1 MEVSIDVPRA
11 AASLNCTEERTIAGR
26 IGHRGFSGETS
37 RFTPAVEDAGK
48 KSVQGSVMSV
58 SSQAVRFAL
67 RTGSMMVLARLLTA
81 EDFGLQGMVVVMTG
95 FLALFRDAGLSAVT
109 VQRDT
114 LSHDQVST
122 LFWINAAVGTVL
134 AVLLVVMSPAIAA
147 FYHDPRLTSICV
159 VSGLA
164 FLIHGFSIQHYA
176 LLQRQM
182 RFAALG
188 VIEIVAVSIG
198 ALVGVRMALLG
209 YGYWAL
215 IGMAAATPLVTAV
228 GCWTCL
234 PWIPGAPKGHRDMR
248 RMLSMGGTLTLNSV
262 VVYVAYNTEKI
273 LLGRFWGAEALGV
286 YGRAYQLISLPSE
299 LLMSGVATVAFP
311 LLARLQSDPARLHRA
326 FLRGY
331 SVVLSLTIPTTLGC
345 AVFAGEIVQIMLG
358 PKWRGVVPVFRLMV
372 PTILGFGL
380 INPFAWLLIS
390 SGRTRRS
397 LHIALLIAPVTIAGA
412 VLGLRFGPKGVAL
425 ALSAMMT
432 VLAVPV
438 IVWARTGTTMTGRD
452 IWEAIRCPLAA
463 GLVTAAVGVAV
474 SVGLGARVSPLAY
487 VVFGGFLIYAVYFL
501 VLLFPLK
508 QAELYRDLVRHVVRR
523 PT

>member
-1 MEVSIDVPRA
+1 
-11 AASLNCTEERTIAGR
+11 
-26 IGHRGFSGETS
+26 
-37 RFTPAVEDAGK
+37 
-48 KSVQGSVMSV
+48 
-58 SSQAVRFAL
+58 
-67 RTGSMMVLARLLTA
+67 MMVLARLLTA

-109 VQRDT
+109 VQRVT

-122 LFWINAAVGTVL
+122 LFWINAGVGTVL
-134 AVLLVVMSPAIAA
+134 AILLVVASPAIAA

-159 VSGLA
+159 VSALA

-198 ALVGVRMALLG
+198 ALVGVKMALLG

-215 IGMAAATPLVTAV
+215 VGMAVATPLMTAV

-234 PWIPGAPKGHRDMR
+234 PWMPGAPARHRDMR

-262 VVYVAYNTEKI
+262 VVYIAYNTEKI

-286 YGRAYQLISLPSE
+286 YGRAYQLISLPAE

-311 LLARLQSDPARLHRA
+311 LLARFQNEPARLHRA
-326 FLRGY
+326 FLKGY
-331 SVVLSLTIPTTLGC
+331 SVMLSVTIPTTLGC

-358 PKWRGVVPVFRLMV
+358 PKWREVVPVFRLMV
-372 PTILGFGL
+372 PTILGFAL

-412 VLGLRFGPKGVAL
+412 VLGLRFGPKGVAV

-438 IVWARTGTTMTGRD
+438 IVWARAGTTMTGRD
-452 IWEAIRCPLAA
+452 VWEAIRCPLAA
-463 GLVTAAVGVAV
+463 GFVAAIAGVAV
-474 SVGLGARVSPLAY
+474 SLGLGARVPRLAY
-487 VVFGGFLIYAVYFL
+487 VVLGGFLIYVVYFL

-508 QAELYRDLVRHVVRR
+508 QAEPYRDLVRHVVGRSG
-523 PT
+523 